1 MENDPR
7 TMRGELALLLVIFIN
22 SLGVVLMLYSG
33 SGISA
38 VSSVPYAFNQV
49 FPVLSLGTWTY
60 LFQGLLVCSLFVLRK
75 RFIPRYLLSFV
86 VGFLFGVFIDIHEAW
101 VSLLPCTIPL
111 RVLYFLLSYGAL
123 SLGIALSNRC
133 RMPIIPTDLFPRE
146 LTDILR
152 APYSRVKIS
161 FDVICLFLTAL
172 MTFLCLGE
180 VRGLGVG
187 TVLAAFTLG
196 KAIGLTGEWLD
207 KRFRFVS
214 VFEK

>member
-86 VGFLFGVFIDIHEAW
+86 VGFLFGVFIDIQEAW

-146 LTDILR
+146 
-152 APYSRVKIS
+152 PYSRVKIY